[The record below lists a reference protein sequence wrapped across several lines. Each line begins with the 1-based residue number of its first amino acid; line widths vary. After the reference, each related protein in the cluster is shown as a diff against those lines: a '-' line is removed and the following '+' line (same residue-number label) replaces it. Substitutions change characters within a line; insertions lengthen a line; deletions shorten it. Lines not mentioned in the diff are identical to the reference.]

1 MCTFARPRKE
11 EERSGVC
18 VFVLVW
24 VEYVVYG
31 AYITATDRIASFFF
45 YVVCNFC
52 SDSGM
57 YLFRTWLQF
66 LDRMQCIQPSQEETI
81 FLCVSVLY
89 IYICIWHHSSKISMI
104 TNVQNIPSSTE
115 NGWIAGHT
123 VRGPLN
129 RRAANSGGV
138 DGHSCN
144 RFFFFLIPKWTMP
157 FYCAIVALSEIVFN
171 YLPAPEFY
179 SNCVSGSQF
188 TKINNKN
195 IY

>member
-1 MCTFARPRKE
+1 MLHMRCVQCIVLWYLRRNVDTAMAKATSNKYYYYYVFSFVVVWWTQHVTLQCAHLHGHAKK
-11 EERSGVC
+11 RSVAVC

-31 AYITATDRIASFFF
+31 AYITATDRIAFFLF

-89 IYICIWHHSSKISMI
+89 IYIYAFDI
-104 TNVQNIPSSTE
+104 TQAKYPWSQTCRIFLHPQRMDELLGT
-115 NGWIAGHT
+115 
-123 VRGPLN
+123 
-129 RRAANSGGV
+129 
-138 DGHSCN
+138 
-144 RFFFFLIPKWTMP
+144 RFG
-157 FYCAIVALSEIVFN
+157 AL
-171 YLPAPEFY
+171 
-179 SNCVSGSQF
+179 
-188 TKINNKN
+188 
-195 IY
+195 